1 MPADLNQI
9 DNRRG
14 SEYTPVHFS
23 SWNALKSSY
32 DCEVAFFP
40 SEESPGYTAVATKF
54 PGVVSQ
60 GDSLDDA
67 VCNVKEALEAAIAC
81 YLLDGEAIPTKP
93 NWFEF
98 PAGSIKRRVRVDVST
113 TDN

>member
-1 MPADLNQI
+1 MPADLNQT

-14 SEYTPVHFS
+14 SECTPVHVY
-23 SWNALKSSY
+23 SWNALKSSF
-32 DCEVAFFP
+32 DCEVAFFR
-40 SEESPGYTAVATKF
+40 SDDSPGYTAVATKF

-60 GDSLDDA
+60 GDSLDEA
-67 VCNVKEALEAAIAC
+67 VCNVKEALEAAIAF
-81 YLLDGEAIPTKP
+81 YLLDGEAIPSKS
-93 NWFEF
+93 NWFEV